1 MQSMGRILIIDVSS
15 WITGMGGGKEGRMG
29 GGWGE
34 GREEGG
40 RVGGGKGEGGGW
52 GEGREEGG
60 TFIIASVSSHQCGL
74 VVFAFCRCIF
84 FP

>member
-15 WITGMGGGKEGRMG
+15 WITGLGG
-29 GGWGE
+29 GE
-34 GREEGG
+34 GRED
-40 RVGGGKGEGGGW
+40 GEGGW

-74 VVFAFCRCIF
+74 VVFAYCRCIF